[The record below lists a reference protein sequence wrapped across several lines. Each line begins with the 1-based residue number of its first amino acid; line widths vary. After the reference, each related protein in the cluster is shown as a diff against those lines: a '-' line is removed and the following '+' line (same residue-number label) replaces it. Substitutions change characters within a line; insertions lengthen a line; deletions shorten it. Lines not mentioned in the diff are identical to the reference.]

1 VEESDVFR
9 GYGVEV
15 DLIEYDNFLKVKE
28 TLTRVGMLGDGENIL
43 NQPCFLLHKKGRY
56 AIMHYNELLNL
67 DGIQTEITED
77 DLGVRNTIACL
88 LEQWGL
94 VVVMDADDVL
104 FPRASLNQMKI
115 VPFRYKSEYILNPLY
130 DIGKKA

>member
-1 VEESDVFR
+1 MEESDVFR

-15 DLIEYDNFLKVKE
+15 DLIEYNNFLKVKE

-67 DGIQTEITED
+67 DGLQTAIPEA

-115 VPFRYKSEYILNPLY
+115 VPFRYKSEYSLNPLY